1 MEMHQIRYF
10 LAVCDTL
17 NFTRAAERCNVSQPS
32 LTRAIK
38 GLEDELGGMLFR
50 RERNLTQL
58 TPLGEAMRDKL
69 ASVLAQTQQVKMTAR
84 RLLNLEQAPLKL
96 GMMCTI
102 GHQRTVG
109 FLSRFIRDNEGIEL
123 AVCEATPG
131 TLVADLL
138 EGRIE
143 AAFIGAPTPLH
154 DRLVTRRLYREQ
166 FVVAFPPGHR
176 FEQMNAVPLQ
186 DIHEERYLERLN
198 CEFTAVFDALLTE
211 SGIDVSVPYRSERED
226 WIQGMVLA
234 GMGISFMPQ
243 SLPSLPGLPTR
254 PLIDPEIAR
263 EVELATVGGREHS
276 PALKAFVDAVET
288 HDWTM

>member
-32 LTRAIK
+32 LTRAIR
-38 GLEDELGGMLFR
+38 GLEDELGGTLFR

-58 TPLGEAMRDKL
+58 TPLGEVMRDKL
-69 ASVLAQTQQVKMTAR
+69 GPVLAQTQQAKMTAR
-84 RLLNLEQAPLKL
+84 RMLNLEQAPLKL

-102 GHQRTVG
+102 GHQRTVR

-123 AVCEATPG
+123 AVSEATPDN
-131 TLVADLL
+131 LVTDLL

-166 FVVAFPPGHR
+166 FVVTFPPGHR
-176 FEQMNAVPLQ
+176 FEHMNAVPLREV
-186 DIHEERYLERLN
+186 HEERYLERLN
-198 CEFTAVFDALLTE
+198 CEFTAVFDALLTAR
-211 SGIDVSVPYRSERED
+211 GIDVWCPIGRSGRIGSRA
-226 WIQGMVLA
+226 WSSRAWASRSCRSSCPVCQVC
-234 GMGISFMPQ
+234 
-243 SLPSLPGLPTR
+243 R
-254 PLIDPEIAR
+254 RAR
-263 EVELATVGGREHS
+263 
-276 PALKAFVDAVET
+276 
-288 HDWTM
+288 